1 MITKGESMIPV
12 TKIDLK
18 DKDGTLLNTEK
29 KYCRQNILV
38 LPKLN
43 PLEVTENGTYPV
55 PQGFAGNGQVKVSVN
70 PKKETALIVTGN
82 GTYIAPPGTVYTS
95 VVVNVPTGGSGD
107 SPHVHKYTSE
117 VTEPSCTMG
126 GYTTYICECGHS
138 YIADMTAPLT
148 HSYVDGVCVRC
159 GEKVP
164 TVEPDE
170 PEVDTGSYAMIVG
183 DVFSISYH
191 GSSPDVVCPSC
202 LTYYDDGGVLVF
214 TAEAAGSGVIRLTR
228 NDSLIGE
235 YTVTVAAVEVYDYD
249 LKIGEEFSVVYD
261 GSSPTVECPSCLTYY
276 DDGGEF
282 VFTAAIVGTG
292 TLRLYRSDSLIAS
305 YTIRVSEKNVGSDT
319 HVHSFTHTVTPPTC
333 TEAGYTTHTCT
344 ICGFSY
350 RDTPVAAR
358 HVPGEPVRVREATC
372 CIPPEYVVYCT
383 RCGQE
388 IYRYED
394 DGEFA
399 EHIADGGRVTKQPT
413 CTEAGVRTYY
423 CRECSTWMREEPVA
437 PEGHKYVSVV
447 TSATCTTGGY
457 ATHTCEKCGHTYT
470 SGNVPALGHTPGEA
484 VKVREETCTVPAEY
498 ATYCIRCGI
507 ELDRYED
514 DGEFAEHIADGGRV
528 TKEPTCVATGIRK
541 YYCRECSTWV
551 KDEVI
556 PATGIHSYK
565 AVVTPPT
572 CTDRGYTTHTCAVC
586 GASYTDSE
594 TEATGHNFMGGW
606 FVAIA
611 AACEAPG
618 VEKRVCLNN
627 GCNHEETRAIPATG
641 HRWGEPYESNEFSSG
656 YGKKCT
662 VCGELHELTMP
673 ECQHSSYSTKITTQ
687 PTCIKDG
694 VTTFTCNKCGDTWT
708 EPISATGIHNYV
720 AVVTPPTCTL
730 GGYTTH
736 TCLMCHDSYRDSE
749 TDPNGHNFAGGWV
762 IDKAPTCDAE
772 GAMHRTCLTCGH
784 TETASIP
791 ATGHDYS
798 ADVTDPTCTA
808 EGYTTYTCVKCGD
821 SYISDYTDA
830 LGHDEGAPTVTREPT
845 CTVPVEYATYCTR
858 CGIELDRW
866 EDDGEFADH
875 IEDGGRTTR
884 EPDCTTRGIITYRCR
899 ECDTWLREEY
909 IDALGHDWR
918 DPEPDPSVSS
928 GTSITCNRCGT
939 TEEY

>member
-1 MITKGESMIPV
+1 MKPAK
-12 TKIDLK
+12 KIDLIC
-18 DKDGTLLNTEK
+18 KDGVLLNTEK

-43 PLEVTENGTYPV
+43 AMEITENGTYPV
-55 PQGFAGNGQVKVSVN
+55 PQGFAGNGQVKVSVM

-95 VVVNVPTGGSGD
+95 VVVNVPTEGGGD

-148 HSYVDGVCVRC
+148 HSYVDGVCERC

-170 PEVDTGSYAMIVG
+170 PDVNIGSYAVIVG
-183 DVFSISYH
+183 DVFIISYH

-214 TAEAAGSGVIRLTR
+214 TAEAVGSGVIRLTR

-235 YTVTVAAVEVYDYD
+235 YTVVVTAVENYDYD
-249 LKIGEEFSVVYD
+249 LKIGATFSITYD
-261 GSSPTVECPSCLTYY
+261 GSSPSVECPSCLTYY

-282 VFTAAIVGTG
+282 VFTAAMAGAG
-292 TLRLYRSDSLIAS
+292 TLQLYDSDTLIAS
-305 YTIRVSEKNVGSDT
+305 YTVRITAQESGSDT
-319 HVHSFTHTVTPPTC
+319 HVHQFTSVVTAPTC
-333 TEAGYTTHTCT
+333 TEDGYTTHTCT

-350 RDTPVAAR
+350 SDTPVAAR
-358 HVPGEPVRVREATC
+358 HVPGEPVRVRDATC

-394 DGEFA
+394 DGAFA
-399 EHIADGGRVTKQPT
+399 EHKEDGGRITTQPT
-413 CTEAGVRTYY
+413 CTTQGVKTYR
-423 CRECSTWMREEPVA
+423 CRECDTWMRDEPVA

-447 TSATCTTGGY
+447 TSATCTTGGS
-457 ATHTCEKCGHTYT
+457 ATHTCEKCGHTYK

-507 ELDRYED
+507 E
-514 DGEFAEHIADGGRV
+514 F
-528 TKEPTCVATGIRK
+528 
-541 YYCRECSTWV
+541 
-551 KDEVI
+551 
-556 PATGIHSYK
+556 
-565 AVVTPPT
+565 
-572 CTDRGYTTHTCAVC
+572 
-586 GASYTDSE
+586 
-594 TEATGHNFMGGW
+594 N
-606 FVAIA
+606 
-611 AACEAPG
+611 
-618 VEKRVCLNN
+618 
-627 GCNHEETRAIPATG
+627 
-641 HRWGEPYESNEFSSG
+641 
-656 YGKKCT
+656 
-662 VCGELHELTMP
+662 
-673 ECQHSSYSTKITTQ
+673 
-687 PTCIKDG
+687 
-694 VTTFTCNKCGDTWT
+694 
-708 EPISATGIHNYV
+708 
-720 AVVTPPTCTL
+720 
-730 GGYTTH
+730 
-736 TCLMCHDSYRDSE
+736 
-749 TDPNGHNFAGGWV
+749 
-762 IDKAPTCDAE
+762 
-772 GAMHRTCLTCGH
+772 
-784 TETASIP
+784 
-791 ATGHDYS
+791 
-798 ADVTDPTCTA
+798 
-808 EGYTTYTCVKCGD
+808 
-821 SYISDYTDA
+821 
-830 LGHDEGAPTVTREPT
+830 
-845 CTVPVEYATYCTR
+845 
-858 CGIELDRW
+858 RW